1 MEMEISKSDRKLA
14 ILVDP
19 DKWSSVDQ
27 MADLVQAIKVSGP
40 DFILVGGSLITNDL
54 FESTIEYLKDQLDL
68 PVIIFPGN
76 GFQISSNADGILLLS
91 LISGRNPE
99 FLIRQHV
106 IAAPKLARSGIQ
118 IIPTGYML
126 IDGGNVTAA
135 AYMSNT
141 QPIPYDKNEIA
152 ACTALAGEQLGM
164 QLIYMDGGSGA
175 LTSISTDMIKSVASS
190 TKIPLVIG
198 GGVKSLQEAQEKWDA
213 GANLVVIGTAIENN
227 LSLLKYLTRS
237 VPET

>member
-1 MEMEISKSDRKLA
+1 MELSISDRKLA
-14 ILVDP
+14 VLVDP

-27 MADLVQAIKVSGP
+27 MGDLVSALSKSAV
-40 DFILVGGSLITNDL
+40 DLVFVGGSLITNDL
-54 FESTIEYLKDQLDL
+54 FERTIEFLKQNLQI

-76 GFQISSNADGILLLS
+76 GVQVSSKADGILLLS

-99 FLIRQHV
+99 FLIGQHV
-106 IAAPKLARSGIQ
+106 VAAPKLARAGIE

-141 QPIPYDKNEIA
+141 QPIPREKNGIA

-164 QLIYMDGGSGA
+164 KAIYLDGGSGA
-175 LTSISTDMIKSVASS
+175 NNSVSKEMIHAVESSIN
-190 TKIPLVIG
+190 IPLLVG
-198 GGVKSLQEAQEKWDA
+198 GGIGSIHEAREKWEA
-213 GANLVVIGTAIENN
+213 GANVVVIGTAIEKD
-227 LSLLKYLTRS
+227 LTLLNEFALAKE
-237 VPET
+237 P